1 MAVAEVEGLVFSVSE
16 LSLAQAGRKSYVY
29 FGSNVNREIL
39 LCQMTNTERMA
50 GRRVLRAL
58 SDSGPAKGF

>member
-29 FGSNVNREIL
+29 SGSNVNKKTL
-39 LCQMTNTERMA
+39 LC
-50 GRRVLRAL
+50 
-58 SDSGPAKGF
+58 